1 MSATREIAAIVG
13 SVTALAGVG
22 MLSVPAMLIIG
33 GVFLTIVAVRS
44 GSQPG
49 PPPAPAGKPPPEE
62 S

>member
-1 MSATREIAAIVG
+1 MNAAREIAAIVG

-44 GSQPG
+44 GKPSE
-49 PPPAPAGKPPPEE
+49 PPTVPAGKPPTEE